1 MKTRRQRPAMRLAS
15 LPVALAA
22 IMAAQTA
29 TAQDTPAAGEGE
41 ATTLDRIEVTGS
53 RIRKAEIE
61 TAQPILTLSRE
72 DIQKQGFNSVFD
84 ILQNLTSSG
93 TPAISR
99 ADALAGGESVGGYY
113 IDLRNLGPN
122 RVLILL
128 NGKRLGVDTSGL
140 QDLGQIPFSAIQR
153 IEVLKDG
160 ASSIYGS
167 DAITGV
173 VKVITRSNFEG
184 SEANAYFG
192 NYGEGDGTRQ
202 SYDFTIGA
210 TGERVG
216 VTFSAEYSKE
226 DPVWARNRWFSEVS
240 IPYDGY
246 PFDGWSLVSQNGVW
260 LFGQCD
266 PDPVQGLPLCTLDR
280 GSDPRDP
287 DNYHA
292 MDFPERA
299 NPNEQ
304 MMLQTGIERRSLFT
318 SATLDLT
325 DAIRFRSDIGYT
337 NRITDQ
343 QVAGQPG
350 QLVVSADS
358 YFNPTPGEDI
368 LVLRRQ
374 WEMPRRNRS
383 ELDALRVSLGLEGA
397 LDVVGRPW
405 DWTVNYTTNENK
417 INKSGTG
424 EGSLA
429 AIDAA
434 VGASWFNPDTGRVEC
449 GSADDPVP
457 YGSNAANGECAPYNP
472 LLPFGEPGQ
481 GSLGDPVLQAFLFPE
496 KHDIGRTKTAIWAAN
511 LAGTLFTLPAGD
523 LGIAAGVEHRSEN
536 GRFVPDA
543 LTSSGGTQGNAAS
556 ATEGRYTVKEAY
568 VEFDIPLL
576 ADLPGARELGLNLAT
591 RYSDYSSFGDTT
603 NSKFSM
609 RWRPMEGLLVRATY
623 AEGFR
628 APTIG
633 DLYGGINASFEFYTD
648 PCAVGQPGAGGV
660 ACTAAGVPA
669 DFIQRGQAGAP
680 CAALPCQTDT
690 PFLTGS
696 NPDLSPETAKS
707 RTIGIVWSPRW
718 LEGLDLTLDW
728 YDIEMTNLIA
738 QDAVDSILRDCYI
751 SNVASRCQ
759 GVVRDPVTHVITDL
773 FFGLTN
779 LGGAR
784 TEGYDFTVNY
794 RLPELSV
801 GRFAVNWQSSYVSKF
816 DVLADNNPDTLWT
829 GIVGRAA
836 GDGVQAF
843 RLRSNLGLTWE
854 KGDYALSYMARYYSG
869 IREACAP
876 DLPPELNPLNYP
888 PHPCDDPDHVDVA
901 GDPEPL
907 RRVGSNTFHDLQ
919 FSVKLPWNATASLG
933 ANNITEHYGPVM
945 FSTPNSEYAYFGGFD
960 IGRFWYLRYQQRF

>member
-1 MKTRRQRPAMRLAS
+1 MKTRRLRAAMRRAS
-15 LPVALAA
+15 LPVALVAA
-22 IMAAQTA
+22 MASNHAA
-29 TAQDTPAAGEGE
+29 AQDTAAPGEGD

-53 RIRKAEIE
+53 RIRKAEVE

-93 TPAISR
+93 SPAISR
-99 ADALAGGESVGGYY
+99 ADALAGGENVGGYY
-113 IDLRNLGPN
+113 VDLRNLGPA

-128 NGKRLGVDTSGL
+128 NGKRLGVTTDGL
-140 QDLGQIPFSAIQR
+140 QDLSQIPFSAIQR
-153 IEVLKDG
+153 VEVLKDG

-173 VKVITRSNFEG
+173 VNVITRSHFEG
-184 SEANAYFG
+184 AEANAYFG
-192 NYGEGDGTRQ
+192 TYDEGDGTKQ
-202 SYDFTIGA
+202 SYDITVGA
-210 TGERVG
+210 TGDRVG

-240 IPYDGY
+240 IPYPGY
-246 PFDGWSLVSQNGVW
+246 PYDGWSLVSENGVW
-260 LFGQCD
+260 AFGNCD
-266 PDPVQGLPLCTLDR
+266 PDPVQGFPLCTLNR
-280 GSDPRDP
+280 GTDPRNP
-287 DNYHA
+287 NNYHA

-299 NPNEQ
+299 NPNQQ
-304 MMLQTGIERRSLFT
+304 MTLQTGIERRSLFA
-318 SATLDLT
+318 SAFVDLN

-337 NRITDQ
+337 TRTTEQ

-350 QLVVSADS
+350 QVILSADS

-374 WEMPRRNRS
+374 WEVPRRNRS
-383 ELDALRVSLGLEGA
+383 KLDTLRVSLGLEGA
-397 LDVVGRPW
+397 FDVGERPW
-405 DWTVNYTTNENK
+405 DWDVNYMTNENTL
-417 INKSGTG
+417 NKYGTG

-429 AIDAA
+429 SLDAA
-434 VGASWFNPDTGRVEC
+434 LGASWLNPATGRVEC
-449 GSADDPVP
+449 GSADDPVA
-457 YGSNAANGECAPYNP
+457 YGSNVANGECVPYNP
-472 LLPFGEPGQ
+472 LLPYGEPGQ
-481 GSLGDPVLQAFLFPE
+481 GTLADSTLQAFLFPE
-496 KHDIGRTKTAIWAAN
+496 KHDVGRTKTEIWTAN

-523 LGIAAGVEHRSEN
+523 LGFAAGVEHRREN

-543 LTSSGGTQGNAAS
+543 LTASGGTQGNAAS
-556 ATEGRYTVKEAY
+556 TTQGGYTVDEAY
-568 VEFDIPLL
+568 LELDIPLL
-576 ADLPGARELGLNLAT
+576 ADLPGVKELGLNVAG

-603 NSKFSM
+603 NGKYSL
-609 RWRPMEGLLVRATY
+609 RWRPMDGLLVRATY

-648 PCAVGQPGAGGV
+648 PCAAGQPGAGGP

-669 DFIQRGQAGAP
+669 DFVQRGQAGAP
-680 CAALPCQTDT
+680 CAALPCQTGT

-696 NPDLSPETAKS
+696 NPDLSPETATS
-707 RTIGIVWSPRW
+707 RTFGIVWSPKW
-718 LEGLDLTLDW
+718 VEGLDLTLDW

-751 SNVASRCQ
+751 SNVASRCE
-759 GVVRDPVTHVITDL
+759 GVVRDPNTHVITDL

-829 GIVGRAA
+829 GVVGRSA
-836 GDGVQAF
+836 GIGVQAF
-843 RLRSNLGLTWE
+843 RLRSNLGLSWE
-854 KGDYALSYMARYYSG
+854 KGDYAVSYMARYYSG

-876 DLPPELNPLNYP
+876 DLPPHLNPLNYP
-888 PHPCDDPDHVDVA
+888 PHPCDAPDHVDVA

-907 RRVGSNTFHDLQ
+907 RSVGSNTFHDLQ
-919 FSVKLPWNATASLG
+919 VSVKLPWNATASLG
-933 ANNITEHYGPVM
+933 ANNVTDHSGPVL
-945 FSTPNSEYAYFGGFD
+945 FSTPNSDFAYYGGFD